1 MSNLGSIS
9 NSINPDVFTGD
20 SAPGTPGAKG
30 DKGDTGDTGP
40 AGGGET
46 NTASNQGSGGKNV
59 FKQKTSVD
67 LEFRQLKAGNN
78 ITLTE
83 NTNDITVDAAA
94 GAATLFEYESR
105 SIISSVSVS
114 TSSFATKGTW
124 LTIGSSDVEFTQL
137 AFMMEGGAN
146 DTYRLIIVEESGV
159 TPFEVA
165 AVIGTSAVHTFTST
179 SQTDAHWTYFEY
191 ASTITLEAGKSY
203 CFGLQ
208 RTDGTTTAA
217 CNAVVDSQAQCPSID
232 FTIDSVFTLASN
244 TIPSVTDDWTGNQ
257 TALPFQGP
265 FKVRYTRV

>member
-1 MSNLGSIS
+1 MSNLGSTS
-9 NSINPDVFTGD
+9 HSINPDVFTGD
-20 SAPGTPGAKG
+20 SDPGTAGAKG
-30 DKGDTGDTGP
+30 DKGETGP
-40 AGGGET
+40 AGAGET

-59 FKQKTSVD
+59 FKQKTGVD
-67 LEFRQLKAGNN
+67 FEMRQLKAGANV
-78 ITLTE
+78 TLVE
-83 NTNDITVDAAA
+83 NADDITINAT
-94 GAATLFEYESR
+94 GGTLFEYESR
-105 SIISSVSVS
+105 SIISSASVS

-124 LTIGSSDVEFTQL
+124 LTIGSSDIEFIQL

-165 AVIGTSAVHTFTST
+165 TVVGTSAVHTFTGT
-179 SQTDAHWTYFEY
+179 AQVDANWTYFEY

-208 RTDGTTTAA
+208 RTDGTTTEI

-232 FTIDSVFTLASN
+232 FTLDSAFTLASN